1 MKKIFALTLIL
12 WSLAIAAVFA
22 YEYSKTIYPK
32 NPFLPYLNGDKNFPF
47 VNAREKDYA
56 FYIDKSSIKVKL
68 KAPPFYIIST
78 KIKVVDENL
87 TAYYEPEI
95 EFFYDEEN
103 LEMLNRRELPEESWR
118 WRYSTPYSYNEVEIG
133 EAIYYLSQGKKFY
146 GNYLWKKA
154 LLDEDFKIFI
164 ADESTG
170 EYYDPFPNSF
180 YERLDGE

>member
-1 MKKIFALTLIL
+1 MVI
-12 WSLAIAAVFA
+12 
-22 YEYSKTIYPK
+22 
-32 NPFLPYLNGDKNFPF
+32 KNFPF

-87 TAYYEPEI
+87 TAYYEPET

-133 EAIYYLSQGKKFY
+133 EAIYYLSQGKNFTGIIYGKRLFGMKISKFS
-146 GNYLWKKA
+146 LLMKA
-154 LLDEDFKIFI
+154 QANTTILSLIHFMKDWMVSSLDEMAEETYCGI
-164 ADESTG
+164 S
-170 EYYDPFPNSF
+170 
-180 YERLDGE
+180 